1 MQREEFYLRSSDN
14 QTTIHGI
21 CWEPKGAAVAVLQLS
36 HGMMEHIG
44 RYDHFACWMAK
55 QGVAVIGQIGRAHV

>member
-44 RYDHFACWMAK
+44 RYDHLPAGW
-55 QGVAVIGQIGRAHV
+55 QNRELPS